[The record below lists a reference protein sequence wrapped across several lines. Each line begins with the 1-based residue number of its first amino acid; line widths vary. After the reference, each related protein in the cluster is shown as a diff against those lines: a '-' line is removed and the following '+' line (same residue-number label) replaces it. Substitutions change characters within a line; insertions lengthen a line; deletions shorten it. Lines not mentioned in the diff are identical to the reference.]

1 MLAERKK
8 SNLSTVHFAL
18 IQAAVIHQSM
28 YKFLHIDDQDMVKT
42 NLVWPKLPG
51 KKAKLVS
58 MQHFILSDVTD

>member
-1 MLAERKK
+1 M
-8 SNLSTVHFAL
+8 HFAL